1 MEDQEFAILC
11 SGLFFLGT
19 SVAGFFD
26 YFYFQLYFFMELP
39 SFHNLCLTKITP
51 HSLARSSGV

>member
-1 MEDQEFAILC
+1 MEDQDFAILC
-11 SGLFFLGT
+11 SAGLFFFGT
-19 SVAGFFD
+19 SVAGFPL
-26 YFYFQLYFFMELP
+26 FYFQLYFFMKLP